1 MNEIDAGTLTL
12 GPFKTEW
19 FKRAVDDRLREAVF
33 AFLQQRVLPL
43 TGKPVARI
51 EGGITSHYD
60 APEFA
65 KRPDLHDRY
74 FLKLECD
81 TPEGIVGVSGEIV
94 YDRAAGEFTESRV
107 KPVEVR
113 MLKPRPGPGEPIN
126 KPRRTA
132 PHVRFAVAEVTP
144 CTEALPG
151 ADLGPALEEITKTK
165 LLCCPDSARQVVP
178 RIDFHPLIA
187 AAAVAFQKHYP
198 LVLSPDIIWLTVLQ
212 GVSQH
217 IQNHAERL
225 RSRLVRHEGKL
236 ELVVDLGFDALPRDN
251 AQMHMAALAFCRQ
264 IGRHLRPGKHA
275 LFEAQFS
282 TTTEVEQ
289 IAANIVLMEA
299 FQPYFDYVFS
309 IICGI
314 PSVILEGAVA
324 DWELLEK
331 KVRAL
336 DESDL
341 ELSWWTGQLLPL
353 CRHFSQATAGDV
365 DVDHWKN
372 LCKVIE
378 WYGVDD
384 LNGWL
389 LKFIPYVRY
398 ERSEQPIHRNPVLH
412 LKPGKKPRLIRGREI
427 TGCISDMLPT
437 GVSAV
442 PVILMNKSS
451 GTKTPVRFVAG
462 FTGLEQA
469 HEDLGLRPVIG
480 WAISEPP
487 LIDALIEKLRTDYG
501 CVPPRLSHDFGEAWV
516 QALSSDMWKFYTEI
530 EAADLRF
537 REPNQWGETGCE
549 VLPVSRV
556 NRLWDTES
564 VREELQHLSA
574 QGLISNALCQ
584 EREEFVKGHGNLV
597 RIGAADNATYVFGN
611 AAPDW
616 KMKPGVYRW
625 TGERHPEAFTRVAD
639 SFTEWLAEL
648 ISISAPEL
656 RKEDSDATRR
666 HKTEN

>member
-1 MNEIDAGTLTL
+1 MNEIDAETLTI

-19 FKRAVDDRLREAVF
+19 FKRAVDDKLREAVF
-33 AFLQQRVLPL
+33 AFLEQHVLPL
-43 TGKPVARI
+43 AGKPLTRI

-60 APEFA
+60 APQFA
-65 KRPDLHDRY
+65 ERPDLHDRY
-74 FLKLECD
+74 FLKLEFD
-81 TPEGIVGVSGEIV
+81 TPEGIVGVNGEIV
-94 YDRAAGEFTESRV
+94 YDRVAGEFAESRV

-113 MLKPRPGPGEPIN
+113 MLKPRPGPSEPIN
-126 KPRRTA
+126 KPRRTT

-144 CTEALPG
+144 CAEALPG
-151 ADLGPALEEITKTK
+151 SDLGPALEAITKTK
-165 LLCCPDSARQVVP
+165 LLCCPDSTRQVVP
-178 RIDFHPLIA
+178 GIDFHALIA

-198 LVLSPDIIWLTVLQ
+198 LVLSPDIIWVTVLQ

-251 AQMHMAALAFCRQ
+251 AQMHTTALAFCRE
-264 IGRHLRPGKHA
+264 IGRHLRPGKQA

-299 FQPYFDYVFS
+299 LQPYFDYVFA

-353 CRHFSQATAGDV
+353 CRHFSRAAAGDV
-365 DVDHWKN
+365 DLDHWKN
-372 LCKVIE
+372 LCKIVE
-378 WYGVDD
+378 LYGVDD

-398 ERSEQPIHRNPVLH
+398 ERSEQPIHLNPVLD

-451 GTKTPVRFVAG
+451 GTKTPVRFVGG

-469 HEDLGLRPVIG
+469 HEDLGMRPLIG

-487 LIDALIEKLRTDYG
+487 LIDVLIEKLRTDHG
-501 CVPPRLSHDFGEAWV
+501 CVPPRLSNDLGEASA

-530 EAADLRF
+530 EAVELPF
-537 REPNQWGETGCE
+537 REPNQWGEPGCMLYPGST
-549 VLPVSRV
+549 VK
-556 NRLWDTES
+556 RLWDRES
-564 VREELQHLSA
+564 VCEELQHLSS
-574 QGLISNALCQ
+574 QGLISKALCE
-584 EREEFVKGHGNLV
+584 EREEFVRGYGDLV
-597 RIGAADNATYVFGN
+597 CIGRAEGATYVFGN
-611 AAPDW
+611 AGPDW
-616 KMKPGVYRW
+616 KKKPGVYRW
-625 TGERHPEAFTRVAD
+625 TGERRPEAFTRIAD

-648 ISISAPEL
+648 LSIAAPAL
-656 RKEDSDATRR
+656 RKEDSDTMRR

>member
-1 MNEIDAGTLTL
+1 MNEIDVGTLTF

-19 FKRAVDDRLREAVF
+19 FKRAVDARLREAAF
-33 AFLQQRVLPL
+33 AFLQQRVLQL
-43 TGKPVARI
+43 EGKPFVRI

-60 APEFA
+60 APQFA

-74 FLKLECD
+74 FLKLEVD
-81 TPEGIVGVSGEIV
+81 TPEGIVGVKGEIV
-94 YDRAAGEFTESRV
+94 YDRVVGEFTESRV

-113 MLKPRPGPGEPIN
+113 MLKPRPGPREPIK
-126 KPRRTA
+126 KPGRTA

-144 CTEALPG
+144 CAEALPG
-151 ADLGPALEEITKTK
+151 AALGPALEAITKTK
-165 LLCCPDSARQVVP
+165 LLCCPDSTRQVVP

-198 LVLSPDIIWLTVLQ
+198 LVLSPDIIWVTVLQ

-217 IQNHAERL
+217 VQNHAERL

-251 AQMHMAALAFCRQ
+251 AQMLMAAQAFCRE
-264 IGRHLRPGKHA
+264 IGLHLQSGKQA
-275 LFEAQFS
+275 LFEAQFT

-299 FQPYFDYVFS
+299 LQPYFDYLFS

-314 PSVILEGAVA
+314 PSVILEGTVA

-331 KVRAL
+331 KVRVL
-336 DESDL
+336 DDSDL

-353 CRHFSQATAGDV
+353 CRHFSRAAAGDV

-372 LCKVIE
+372 LCKVVE

-398 ERSEQPIHRNPVLH
+398 RQSEQPIHRNPVLD
-412 LKPGKKPRLIRGREI
+412 LKPGKKPRLSSGREI
-427 TGCISDMLPT
+427 TGCTSDMLPT

-442 PVILMNKSS
+442 PVTLLDKSS
-451 GTKTPVRFVAG
+451 GRRTLVRFVGG

-469 HEDLGLRPVIG
+469 HEDLGLRPFLG

-487 LIDALIEKLRTDYG
+487 LIDVLIEKLRRDYG
-501 CVPPRLSHDFGEAWV
+501 CVPPRLSNDLGEV
-516 QALSSDMWKFYTEI
+516 LPEALPSDMWKFYAEI
-530 EAADLRF
+530 EAVEFPF
-537 REPNQWGETGCE
+537 REPNQWGEPGCM
-549 VLPVSRV
+549 LYPGSTLK
-556 NRLWDTES
+556 RLWDTES

-574 QGLISNALCQ
+574 QGLISKALCE
-584 EREEFVKGHGNLV
+584 EREEFVRGYGDLV
-597 RIGAADNATYVFGN
+597 CIGGAEGAKYVFGA

-616 KMKPGVYRW
+616 KKKLGVYRW
-625 TGERHPEAFTRVAD
+625 TGERRPEAFTRISD

-648 ISISAPEL
+648 IGISAPKL
-656 RKEDSDATRR
+656 RKEDSDATRG
-666 HKTEN
+666 HETEN